1 MARHKKE
8 LGVQTDIFFFQ
19 WLQCGFLSVLPLEVA
34 TAIWDLFLID
44 GTVVFYRVALAIF
57 TMLRGELVKA
67 DYENFIKIITCHADK
82 RGLWKDVMDE
92 KTLLSAA
99 EGLTSGLCSGVGVAV
114 TSGVAVAV
122 GVGSGVAV
130 AVGVGVGVGV
140 GAGVG
145 VGWADGLGVGV
156 TGAVPWTTSTG
167 QES

>member
-1 MARHKKE
+1 MKLQCRKYSHLFDVCLEKVCPEVARHKEE

-92 KTLLSAA
+92 KTLLSVA
-99 EGLTSGLCSGVGVAV
+99 GSVSLPFDVGTVLHRYERENV
-114 TSGVAVAV
+114 
-122 GVGSGVAV
+122 
-130 AVGVGVGVGV
+130 
-140 GAGVG
+140 
-145 VGWADGLGVGV
+145 
-156 TGAVPWTTSTG
+156 
-167 QES
+167 